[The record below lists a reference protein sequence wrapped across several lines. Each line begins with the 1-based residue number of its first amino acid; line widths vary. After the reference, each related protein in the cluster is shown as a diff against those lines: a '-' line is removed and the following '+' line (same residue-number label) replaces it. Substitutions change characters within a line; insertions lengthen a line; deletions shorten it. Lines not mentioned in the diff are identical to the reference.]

1 MKLEVALQEQVDE
14 VTGVY
19 YKLFKEVVDTNVTAF
34 QDFFQKLRVLEQ
46 AWGTSSSC
54 CMSNRSPSLPH

>member
-34 QDFFQKLRVLEQ
+34 QDFFQKMGLGIRGHSFGLFFP
-46 AWGTSSSC
+46 SI
-54 CMSNRSPSLPH
+54 NRLH